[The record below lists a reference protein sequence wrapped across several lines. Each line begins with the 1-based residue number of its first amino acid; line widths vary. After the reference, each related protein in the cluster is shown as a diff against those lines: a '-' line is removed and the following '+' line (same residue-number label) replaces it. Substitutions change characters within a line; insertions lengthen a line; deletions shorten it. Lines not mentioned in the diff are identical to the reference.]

1 MYEILHGLCLI
12 TSNIYYWSM
21 TGFFSVCWLLL
32 QDGKHTA
39 CFKETISRYKS
50 CNIHIVMFLIP
61 SYLFSIVINTL
72 LNFMKF
78 FSETAWPIFI
88 YLFFFTS
95 NVNYILN
102 PADIS
107 KFFQSEQ
114 SWRRFVLF
122 IFIHTVC
129 DDALTHKMKGRT
141 VMNEAERY
149 EAVRHCRY
157 VDELLTGAPW
167 TVTEDFL
174 KKHKVSTSFNL
185 SYCNQMKPDFVLFFH
200 WKLSLDG
207 WLVVAMFR
215 LN

>member
-1 MYEILHGLCLI
+1 MQYSYCYVSNSFISVFNHHKYTFKLYEILLWNCLA
-12 TSNIYYWSM
+12 N
-21 TGFFSVCWLLL
+21 F
-32 QDGKHTA
+32 
-39 CFKETISRYKS
+39 
-50 CNIHIVMFLIP
+50 
-61 SYLFSIVINTL
+61 YLFI
-72 LNFMKF
+72 
-78 FSETAWPIFI
+78 
-88 YLFFFTS
+88 FFTS
-95 NVNYILN
+95 NVKYILN

-185 SYCNQMKPDFVLFFH
+185 SYCNQLKPDFVLFFH
-200 WKLSLDG
+200 WKLS
-207 WLVVAMFR
+207 
-215 LN
+215 

>member
-1 MYEILHGLCLI
+1 MQYSYCYVSNSFILSVFNRHKYTFKLFEILLWNCLANVYVV
-12 TSNIYYWSM
+12 T
-21 TGFFSVCWLLL
+21 F
-32 QDGKHTA
+32 
-39 CFKETISRYKS
+39 
-50 CNIHIVMFLIP
+50 
-61 SYLFSIVINTL
+61 
-72 LNFMKF
+72 
-78 FSETAWPIFI
+78 
-88 YLFFFTS
+88 FFFTS
-95 NVNYILN
+95 NVILVYILN

-107 KFFQSEQ
+107 KFSQSEQ

-185 SYCNQMKPDFVLFFH
+185 SYCNQLKPDFVLFFH
-200 WKLSLDG
+200 WKLS
-207 WLVVAMFR
+207 
-215 LN
+215 